1 MICTELYN
9 GQGLGNQLWLYAVT
23 RTKALDLGVDFGI
36 MSPEKFKGLHFLDL
50 DFGRQV
56 FGGSGPEGGPP
67 LLLPDQLHGYYR
79 EPLVR
84 HSRSLVWHQK
94 RARSSVHSIRG
105 LRITI
110 I

>member
-9 GQGLGNQLWLYAVT
+9 GQGLGNQLWLYTVT

-36 MSPEKFKGLHFLDL
+36 MRPEKFKGLHFLDL
-50 DFGRQV
+50 DFSKQV
-56 FGGSGPEGGPP
+56 SGGSGLEDGPP
-67 LLLPDQLHGYYR
+67 LLIPDQLHSYYR
-79 EPLVR
+79 EPMVR
-84 HSRSLVWHQK
+84 HPRSLVWRQK
-94 RARSSVHSIRG
+94 RAHSSVHSIRG